1 MHCIF
6 CISVSD
12 LGGEFINENLKKML
26 KQNNAYLFHVGG
38 SHKAGMVER
47 SVRTLSEISQSMLEN
62 TNRNM
67 SVSDSLETILS
78 VYNNRKHTGLVKDGI
93 FFNSDSLNKPT
104 KFLPARSAILMRI
117 GSVESS
123 GFL

>member
-1 MHCIF
+1 
-6 CISVSD
+6 
-12 LGGEFINENLKKML
+12 ML

-47 SVRTLSEISQSMLEN
+47 SVRTLSEIFQAMLEN

-78 VYNNRKHTGLVKDGI
+78 VYNNRKHTGLVKDGNLFSPSNFLDKNVI
-93 FFNSDSLNKPT
+93 PTVKFQSLAKNDPSVTDNGFDFDKNRTLIEKKMSDFNTRK
-104 KFLPARSAILMRI
+104 
-117 GSVESS
+117 
-123 GFL
+123 